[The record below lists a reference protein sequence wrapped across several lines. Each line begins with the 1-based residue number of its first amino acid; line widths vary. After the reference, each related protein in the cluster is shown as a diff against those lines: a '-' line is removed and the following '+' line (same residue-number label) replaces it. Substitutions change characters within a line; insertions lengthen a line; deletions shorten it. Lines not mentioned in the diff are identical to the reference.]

1 MTVEREIRILVALD
15 CSEQAQAMARYLG
28 EVLANSKAKVVL
40 FHVLSKLPDSYYDI
54 SDLPTFQSKIREIAA
69 WDWGEANKAHLSLEK
84 ARNAMVEAGLPAE
97 AVTIDIHDRVEGVA
111 RDILK
116 ECQKGYT
123 AVAIGRR
130 GESKIKDALLGS
142 TANKLV
148 SGLHHLP
155 VWVVGGK
162 PESKGYV
169 VGIDGSEGS
178 LRAVEHLGAMIG
190 HKKDAKVKLVNVV
203 RRLSIQA
210 DLAAPGVPSPE
221 MEEAWE
227 KAAQTA
233 AGPNLAKA
241 ENILVQAGMD
251 NARIDCKVITGA
263 LSRAES
269 LVEEATQ
276 AGFGTLVMGRR
287 GLTKIEAFIMGRVTG
302 KLLSLAKDKAV
313 WIVH

>member
-1 MTVEREIRILVALD
+1 MTVERETRILVAMD
-15 CSEQAQAMARYLG
+15 CSEQAQATARYLG
-28 EVLANSKAKVVL
+28 EVLAGSKAKVVL
-40 FHVLSKLPDSYYDI
+40 FHVLAKLPDSYYDI
-54 SDLPTFQSKIREIAA
+54 SDLATFQSKIREIAT
-69 WDWGEANKAHLSLEK
+69 WDWGEANKVHLSMEK
-84 ARNAMVEAGLPAE
+84 ARNTMVDAGLSAE
-97 AVTIDIHDRVEGVA
+97 AVTIDVHDRAEGIA

-130 GESKIKDALLGS
+130 GASILKDALLGS

-148 SGLHHLP
+148 SSLHHLP
-155 VWVVGGK
+155 VWVLGGK
-162 PESKGYV
+162 PETKGYV
-169 VGIDGSEGS
+169 VGIDGSAGS
-178 LRAVEHLGAMIG
+178 MRAVEHLAAMIG
-190 HKKDAKVKLVNVV
+190 HKKEAKVKLVNVV
-203 RRLSIQA
+203 RRLGIQA
-210 DLAAPGVPSPE
+210 DLNDPSIPSPE
-221 MEEAWE
+221 TEEAWE

-241 ENILVQAGMD
+241 EKILEQAGMD
-251 NARIDCKVITGA
+251 KARIDCKVITGA

-302 KLLSLAKDKAV
+302 KILSLTKDKAV